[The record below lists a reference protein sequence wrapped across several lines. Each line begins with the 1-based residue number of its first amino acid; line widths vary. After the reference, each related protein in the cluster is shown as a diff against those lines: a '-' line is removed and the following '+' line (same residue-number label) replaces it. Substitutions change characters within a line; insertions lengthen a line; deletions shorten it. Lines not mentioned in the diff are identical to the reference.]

1 MIDSQDDFFVTGKVI
16 DYLNYKSY
24 IDNKDT
30 CSSAIQSKLDVEAGY
45 KGNDEN
51 SQNQYYGVG
60 SFEDASNGKRKENFR
75 AGFYN
80 SDGNGN

>member
-1 MIDSQDDFFVTGKVI
+1 MIDNQDDFFVTGKVI

-45 KGNDEN
+45 KGNNEN
-51 SQNQYYGVG
+51 SQNQYCDVSG
-60 SFEDASNGKRKENFR
+60 FENASNGKRKENFR
-75 AGFYN
+75 AGFCD
-80 SDGNGN
+80 SDGNGD

>member
-45 KGNDEN
+45 KESDDCSDNPYNGMSSLVN
-51 SQNQYYGVG
+51 
-60 SFEDASNGKRKENFR
+60 ASNGKRKENFR
-75 AGFYN
+75 AGFCD

>member
-45 KGNDEN
+45 KENEDCSASSCNGTGSLGN
-51 SQNQYYGVG
+51 
-60 SFEDASNGKRKENFR
+60 ASNGKRKENFR
-75 AGFYN
+75 AGFCD
-80 SDGNGN
+80 SDGNGD

>member
-45 KGNDEN
+45 KEM
-51 SQNQYYGVG
+51 
-60 SFEDASNGKRKENFR
+60 ASDGKRKENFR
-75 AGFYN
+75 AGFCD
-80 SDGNGN
+80 SDGGGD